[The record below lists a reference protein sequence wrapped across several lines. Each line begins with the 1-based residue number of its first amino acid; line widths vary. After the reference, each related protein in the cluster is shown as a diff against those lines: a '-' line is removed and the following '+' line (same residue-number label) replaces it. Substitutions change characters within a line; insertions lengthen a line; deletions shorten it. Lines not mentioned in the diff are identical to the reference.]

1 MQMILKSF
9 KINFKNF
16 SLMSTILS
24 AQELFTGTT
33 WISEVAIEIV
43 DGKISSISKEK
54 YDHKNA
60 YPLIVPALIDLQI
73 YGAEEKLLSEFPE
86 ADCIEKIYQYCLKGG
101 AAYFQ
106 PTIASQSYSIIY
118 KAIDAVKEYKLNG
131 GKGCIGLHIEGPW
144 INEAKKGAHQAEVLH
159 APTIQQIQDVLDY
172 GKEWISMITLAPE
185 VCSNEII
192 VLIQT
197 NGIIVSAG
205 HSNASYEFATEFFN
219 NNIRVA
225 THLFN
230 AMSAFQH
237 RAPGM
242 VGALFNH
249 KRAMCSLV
257 ADGYHVDF
265 AAIKIAKKIMGDRL
279 FCITDAVT
287 KTNTGLYQH
296 NLVGD
301 KYESAGTLS
310 GSALTQIKSMNNL
323 VNEVGVG
330 LGEAIRMCSVYP
342 AQVMQKKHLSAI
354 LDINENADLLC
365 LSADRQLL
373 KIWVS

>member
-1 MQMILKSF
+1 
-9 KINFKNF
+9 
-16 SLMSTILS
+16 MSTFYS
-24 AQELFTGTT
+24 AQELFTGDH
-33 WISEVAIEIV
+33 WISEVVVEV
-43 DGKISSISKEK
+43 KEGKIISIGKEG

-60 YPLIVPALIDLQI
+60 YPLIVPTLIDLQI
-73 YGAEEKLLSEFPE
+73 YGASEKLLSEFPD

-106 PTIASQSYSIIY
+106 PTIASQNSDIIY
-118 KAIDAVKEYKLNG
+118 KAIDAVKAYKTNG

-144 INEAKKGAHQAEVLH
+144 INVEKKGAHSAAVIHSPSLQEV
-159 APTIQQIQDVLDY
+159 QDLLAY

-192 VLIQT
+192 DLIQA
-197 NGIIVSAG
+197 NGIVVSAG
-205 HSNASYEFATEFFN
+205 HSNASYEVATEFLN
-219 NNIRVA
+219 HTIRVA
-225 THLFN
+225 THLYN
-230 AMSAFQH
+230 AMSPLQH
-237 RAPGM
+237 RAPGL

-265 AAIKIAKKIMGDRL
+265 SAIKIAKQLMGERL

-287 KTNTGLYQH
+287 TTTSGKYQH
-296 NLVGD
+296 YLVDD

-310 GSALTQIKSMNNL
+310 GSALTQIKSVNNL
-323 VNEVGVG
+323 VTHVGID
-330 LGEAIRMCSVYP
+330 LGEAIRMCSLYP
-342 AQVMQKKHLSAI
+342 ARVMQVMGI
-354 LDINENADLLC
+354 TGTIGVNETADLLC

-373 KIWVS
+373 KIVVQ